1 MFLFTLWVKGF
12 NRIRLNIRLKVRRGV
27 GYCLLGLLMNLLLSL
42 PSIVS
47 MRVAKL
53 YDNICRRVAG
63 MCVLSYEGFS
73 VRSCDCEGIA
83 VFSSIF
89 EEEIAKILASSL
101 GRGSVFIDIGAHV
114 GRYSLLGSK
123 LVGSEGFV
131 IALEPVPETYA
142 SLRENLRSNG
152 VANVVA
158 LPLAAWSSNNVLEIL
173 VPPGRSGSS
182 AMVTRHFTGLG
193 LRGRRI
199 SVKAVA
205 LDNLVKDLRISRV
218 DLIKIDAEGAEL
230 EILRG
235 SLDIIRKYRPA
246 IVAEVLRE
254 NLAQVLSL
262 LRGFGYR
269 AVLLG
274 GDPRVAVNFLFLAR

>member
-1 MFLFTLWVKGF
+1 
-12 NRIRLNIRLKVRRGV
+12 
-27 GYCLLGLLMNLLLSL
+27 
-42 PSIVS
+42 
-47 MRVAKL
+47 
-53 YDNICRRVAG
+53 
-63 MCVLSYEGFS
+63 
-73 VRSCDCEGIA
+73 
-83 VFSSIF
+83 
-89 EEEIAKILASSL
+89 
-101 GRGSVFIDIGAHV
+101 
-114 GRYSLLGSK
+114 LGSK